1 MKIDE
6 LRKLSQERL
15 GYAGHTAELGLR
27 LVDCGDNWCEIAL
40 DYRPELA
47 ISRSHN
53 LLASGPLI
61 SLIDNA
67 SGLSVVVLE
76 GRFRAFAT
84 LDLRVDYLRAAPPG
98 KAIFARAT
106 CYRLTRNV
114 AFVSADAHDGDL
126 GDPIARSQATFF
138 CSGD

>member
-1 MKIDE
+1 MKLDE
-6 LRKLSQERL
+6 LLEMSQSRL
-15 GYAGHTAELGLR
+15 RYSGHTAELGLR
-27 LVDCGDNWCEIAL
+27 IVDCGDNWCELTLA
-40 DYRPELA
+40 YRPELA

-67 SGLSVVVLE
+67 SGLSVVVVE
-76 GRFRAFAT
+76 GRFRPFAT

-126 GDPIARSQATFF
+126 GDPIARAQATFF
-138 CSGD
+138 CTGE